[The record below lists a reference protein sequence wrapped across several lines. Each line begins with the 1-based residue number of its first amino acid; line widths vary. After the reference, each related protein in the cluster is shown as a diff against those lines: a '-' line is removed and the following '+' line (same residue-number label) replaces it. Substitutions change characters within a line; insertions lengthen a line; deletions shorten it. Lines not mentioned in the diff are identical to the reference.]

1 MVQSLAAKVQSRT
14 AQLEELNASAKQLK
28 EDCTEEGADQVDARL
43 AGGFS
48 CLVCLECH
56 YSRTGRDGWMDGQK
70 SYVYVCMYVCMW
82 MNTYAH

>member
-14 AQLEELNASAKQLK
+14 AQLEELNTSAKQLK

-48 CLVCLECH
+48 CLVCLV
-56 YSRTGRDGWMDGQK
+56 SQR
-70 SYVYVCMYVCMW
+70 
-82 MNTYAH
+82 